1 MQQGQCPV
9 EVPFIEGQIDVTPAN
24 TKCMKLRSVMVR
36 IIMGIKQQR
45 GLTQKQL
52 GSIVGITQGHVSD
65 FLNGKL
71 VGVSEFK
78 LMHCLTRLGYDVE
91 IRIRRA
97 SDDKGKLVLR

>member
-1 MQQGQCPV
+1 MQQGQSPV
-9 EVPFIEGQIDVTPAN
+9 DIPFIEGPVDVTPAN

-36 IIMGIKQQR
+36 IIMGIKQHR
-45 GLTQKQL
+45 ALTQKQL
-52 GSIVGITQGHVSD
+52 GSIIGITQGHVSD

-91 IRIRRA
+91 IQIRKA
-97 SDDKGKLVLR
+97 STEKGKVILR

>member
-1 MQQGQCPV
+1 MQQGQCPI
-9 EVPFIEGQIDVTPAN
+9 EEPFTEGPVDVTPTN
-24 TKCMKLRSVMVR
+24 TKGMELRNVMVR
-36 IIMGIKQQR
+36 IIMGIKQER

-52 GSIVGITQGHVSD
+52 GSIIGITQGHVSD

-91 IRIRRA
+91 IEIKQA
-97 SDDKGKLVLR
+97 SENKGKIILR